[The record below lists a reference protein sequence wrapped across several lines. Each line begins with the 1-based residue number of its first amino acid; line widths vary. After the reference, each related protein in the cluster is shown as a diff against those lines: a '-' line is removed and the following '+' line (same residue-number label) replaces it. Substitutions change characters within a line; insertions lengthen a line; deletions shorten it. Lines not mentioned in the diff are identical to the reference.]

1 MIHLS
6 MQEMQ
11 VESLDQE
18 DFLEE
23 EMTTHSSYSCLEN
36 LMGRGS
42 WQATVHG
49 FAKESDTFSD

>member
-1 MIHLS
+1 

-18 DFLEE
+18 DSLEE

-42 WQATVHG
+42 WQATVYG
-49 FAKESDTFSD
+49 VAKESGTFSD

>member
-1 MIHLS
+1 MIHLP

-42 WQATVHG
+42 WQATVYG
-49 FAKESDTFSD
+49 VAKESGTFSD